1 MVATLHVLSIIL
13 VAVGMGLAL
22 AHALELP
29 GKRRLDEATFR
40 AVQTIYYP
48 GFTIGG
54 VFGEPLAFL
63 ATAGLLALTPAER
76 TPTTGALAAALLFM
90 LLAHAVYWTI
100 THPVNKV
107 WLGKEKLGRPARPS
121 SESARR
127 VR

>member
-13 VAVGMGLAL
+13 VAVGVGLAL

-76 TPTTGALAAALLFM
+76 TPTRG
-90 LLAHAVYWTI
+90 H
-100 THPVNKV
+100 
-107 WLGKEKLGRPARPS
+107 WLRLSCSCCLPMPSIGRSLIP
-121 SESARR
+121 
-127 VR
+127 